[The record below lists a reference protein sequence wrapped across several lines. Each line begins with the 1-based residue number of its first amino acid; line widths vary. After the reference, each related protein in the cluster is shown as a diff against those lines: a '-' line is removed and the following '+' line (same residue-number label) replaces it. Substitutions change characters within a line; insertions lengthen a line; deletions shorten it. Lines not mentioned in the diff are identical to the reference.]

1 MAPKAKGGDKG
12 KKGKDAAKA
21 PKQKDKGKKKEKPVK
36 AKAPPPA
43 PEPKPEEPKP
53 EEPKPE
59 EPKPEEVKPA
69 EVKPEEVKPAEVK
82 PAEPKPEEPKPA
94 EAKPAEAKKVEFQ
107 EPVREKSVQPK
118 DRVGTRKGF
127 RRYRW
132 ELKDSNKEFWS
143 MGHAEVKIL
152 SLGCLIATA
161 MLFYVLPVH
170 PVLRLVNKMEIA
182 IFSSFIILYSFAIN
196 RYIPFILW
204 PISDLLNDLF
214 SFIFLSGAAVFG
226 FTIQRSL
233 PLYYT
238 IGLGLMGAAA
248 FFALIDIPIQ
258 TKHFKGKRARRN
270 ALIPPPPRE
279 IQPEE
284 PKEAEAGQAPPTPEA
299 AAAPDAD
306 PAKGNKK

>member
-152 SLGCLIATA
+152 SL
-161 MLFYVLPVH
+161 
-170 PVLRLVNKMEIA
+170 
-182 IFSSFIILYSFAIN
+182 
-196 RYIPFILW
+196 
-204 PISDLLNDLF
+204 DLLNDLF